1 MNEGGAIIAHSGGAF
16 GLALGAITDLA
27 VRGKTN
33 VTPADGMGIGAISG
47 VVAAGALAR
56 FTPEQAPSRVL
67 FIDLSAALGAL
78 GGAALAS
85 PLVFGKHVD
94 ATRSRLWLSSIALGT
109 FAGAAVGYF
118 TTTSSKPAREPAEKA
133 SVSPFVGVI
142 AEEPRPG
149 GRTAPVTGAGVQ
161 GVF

>member
-1 MNEGGAIIAHSGGAF
+1 
-16 GLALGAITDLA
+16 
-27 VRGKTN
+27 
-33 VTPADGMGIGAISG
+33 MGIGAISG
-47 VVAAGALAR
+47 VIAAGALAR
-56 FTPEQAPSRVL
+56 FTPEQPPSRVL

-118 TTTSSKPAREPAEKA
+118 NHHAVAETQPRARAEA
-133 SVSPFVGVI
+133 QVTPFLGVI

-149 GRTAPVTGAGVQ
+149 GRTAPVAGAGVR